1 MPSIKR
7 KPVRNLGDS
16 SLTGPR
22 ASTLSRCVPILLMLP
37 PLLLSIALLIFQNHV
52 ILGSWRLHIL
62 NNLSAVSAPKQV
74 VASILGT
81 LQASAVI
88 AILFNF
94 PTRTRLAR
102 PTESVKLDTLGLLSA
117 LSTPRMDW
125 NLPKK
130 NWLLLLMVIVLGH
143 GPAAL
148 WASAITPLAIPHT
161 VTGGS
166 ILIPSFPEAS
176 EDQWRQD
183 LGQSGSFSL
192 ENCLIQRQS
201 SSFITNCP
209 IPYHQNALL
218 NAAQEATSAD
228 GKTRSH
234 SKLDAPTWTYQGRS
248 FGVGS
253 SIGFTSSISEFS
265 GDWQLSE
272 YSFEEVGYN
281 ASVYCNRISPLDD
294 NLSLTYQFNQE
305 TLGIFRL
312 TGTLPNMTK
321 HPSEP
326 VIAWCS
332 PISQKKGK
340 GEKHCRD
347 QCDDPEG
354 ATMFAWFAA
363 SNDQGQ
369 NMVGIRA
376 TSWYADDFDHIQCSI
391 DFIPTVF
398 TVTANVTNSSITVTH
413 LDRATMDPDPTRVLV
428 DHTVLSLNYLSK
440 MSSSLYVSVLGEA
453 FSSNLNATLNSTQ
466 HTTRAEAALKATEA
480 SFEAIL
486 DDILGIYG
494 SGQMLINDEARNTTV
509 QGTFKSYRIGTPLVH
524 YLTLLLNLIIVV
536 VIAVA
541 AIRTT
546 FWHHLPRYDI
556 LDFKSSVTAASFGG
570 KDISRIIQRQHEGK
584 GKMWSADPGD
594 RKLGEIEVRLLQTE
608 SEEPRIIPHND
619 GLLTRNEVDG
629 DGIEMDEGFAQFE
642 SDLSYKSAA
651 TAWSPVEEHDA

>member
-7 KPVRNLGDS
+7 KPVRKLGDS

-37 PLLLSIALLIFQNHV
+37 PLLLSIALLLFQNHV

-62 NNLSAVSAPKQV
+62 NNPSAVSALKQV
-74 VASILGT
+74 VASIMGT

-102 PTESVKLDTLGLLSA
+102 PTESVKLDTLGLVSA

-148 WASAITPLAIPHT
+148 WASAITPLTIPHT

-176 EDQWRQD
+176 KDQWGQD
-183 LGQSGSFSL
+183 LGQSGKFSL

-218 NAAQEATSAD
+218 NAAQEATTAD
-228 GKTRSH
+228 GSPRNH
-234 SKLDAPTWTYQGRS
+234 SKLDTPTWTYQGRS
-248 FGVGS
+248 YGVGS

-265 GDWQLSE
+265 EDLQLSE
-272 YSFEEVGYN
+272 YSFEEAGYN

-294 NLSLTYQFNQE
+294 NLKLTYKSNQAS
-305 TLGIFRL
+305 LGIFRL

-321 HPSEP
+321 PAYDP
-326 VIAWCS
+326 VIAWCD
-332 PISQKKGK
+332 PVCKKSGK

-347 QCDDPEG
+347 QCDHPDR
-354 ATMFAWFAA
+354 ATMFTWAAA
-363 SNDQGQ
+363 S

-376 TSWYADDFDHIQCSI
+376 TSWYADDFDHVQCSI

-398 TVTANVTNSSITVTH
+398 TVTANVTNSSITVIH
-413 LDRATMDPDPTRVLV
+413 LDRATTDPDPTGVLMK
-428 DHTVLSLNYLSK
+428 HTMLSLEFLSK

-466 HTTRAEAALKATEA
+466 HTTRAEAALRATEA

-494 SGQMLINDEARNTTV
+494 SGQMLINDEARNTTI
-509 QGTFKSYRIGTPLVH
+509 QGTLKSYRIGTPLVH

-541 AIRTT
+541 AIRTR

-556 LDFKSSVTAASFGG
+556 LDFKSTVTAASFGG

-608 SEEPRIIPHND
+608 SEEPRIVPHND

-629 DGIEMDEGFAQFE
+629 DGIEMDEGIAQFE
-642 SDLSYKSAA
+642 SDPWYKGAA